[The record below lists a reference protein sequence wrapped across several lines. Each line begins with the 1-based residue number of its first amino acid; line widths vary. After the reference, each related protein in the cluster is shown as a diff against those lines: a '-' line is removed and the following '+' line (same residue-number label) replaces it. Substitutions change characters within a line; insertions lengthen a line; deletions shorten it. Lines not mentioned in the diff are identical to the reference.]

1 MLDPESEGTVI
12 PRNSGSYL
20 PVDTAQL
27 PRIFEVSANK
37 LHNRCSSLCKVNPIS
52 TLWCVWDRVSVG
64 LIKRRG
70 MYCCHWTVKRSVG
83 GHCGNTNIEFCIN
96 AERHMSWVISW

>member
-52 TLWCVWDRVSVG
+52 TL
-64 LIKRRG
+64 
-70 MYCCHWTVKRSVG
+70 
-83 GHCGNTNIEFCIN
+83 
-96 AERHMSWVISW
+96 